1 MNSTLII
8 VTLTYHEETKS
19 KMTHL
24 KTVAV
29 MLTFVLATLRIIWW
43 TRSNT
48 KGTKTEPKANIRA
61 IDERDA
67 AMEYL
72 NTFVRYHVLF
82 RKGSKLTSA
91 QVLATLKTVA
101 PDHVRTKLIERLD
114 VTREFKPHFRIGM
127 EKRSS
132 RIDGR
137 HQKYWKDF
145 AIVLD

>member
-1 MNSTLII
+1 MI
-8 VTLTYHEETKS
+8 
-19 KMTHL
+19 HL

-29 MLTFVLATLRIIWW
+29 MLTIR
-43 TRSNT
+43 TRNT
-48 KGTKTEPKANIRA
+48 RNHLVDSDPTPRRTKTEPKANIRA

-82 RKGSKLTSA
+82 RKDSKLTSA
-91 QVLATLKTVA
+91 QVLATHKTVA

-114 VTREFKPHFRIGM
+114 ITREFKAHFGIGM